1 GSWSDGQWAQGWDSW
16 APQGSN
22 DWWSQ
27 SGWDSWAWGG
37 SGEAQVSQADTK
49 PSTASAKAGQGKVEQ
64 PDTQETKG
72 KGKPKEEVATEKGK
86 GAGAAKGKASKP
98 DARFGL
104 TTKEGVQNLFGAALR
119 GKKKPS
125 TETAEPEVANS
136 TASGADVE
144 EAYDDEDDHMEDGQQ
159 EQEESATDDED
170 DQEDEG
176 DDEEEQEAHEEGDL
190 EEVLPLRVTCP
201 RHLQI
206 ARRLPLPQVHLAPVS
221 TVVSAEYD
229 AFPNVGRTGRV
240 KILPSLHWEKRTD
253 KVAEQ
258 MNKDERKRQFAAL
271 DRRFKE
277 TSTLPPGLL
286 EQYQAAFGSSEKKFE
301 LL

>member
-1 GSWSDGQWAQGWDSW
+1 MSGGSWSDGQWAQGWDSW

-190 EEVLPLRVTCP
+190 EEAPATPKPKPAYRSLLSKGPLNMC
-201 RHLQI
+201 
-206 ARRLPLPQVHLAPVS
+206 
-221 TVVSAEYD
+221 EYCH
-229 AFPNVGRTGRV
+229 A
-240 KILPSLHWEKRTD
+240 LTD
-253 KVAEQ
+253 CVCAD
-258 MNKDERKRQFAAL
+258 M
-271 DRRFKE
+271 
-277 TSTLPPGLL
+277 T
-286 EQYQAAFGSSEKKFE
+286 
-301 LL
+301 